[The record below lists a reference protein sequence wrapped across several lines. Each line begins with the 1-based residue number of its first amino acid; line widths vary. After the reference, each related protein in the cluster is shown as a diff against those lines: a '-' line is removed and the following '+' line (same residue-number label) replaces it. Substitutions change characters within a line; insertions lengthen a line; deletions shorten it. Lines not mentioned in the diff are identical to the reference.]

1 MAKVD
6 TQQAFDPSGA
16 TAKGHVA
23 SAVAAWKWTAT
34 QDRILSDVE
43 INEVF
48 EIPNIYNFEDILI
61 DVESFV
67 NEYDGRIDG
76 EAPPPP
82 PPPPPTPEGE
92 FGTQISE
99 EQGDNMG
106 ASTGGISQWSSSG
119 HGVGA
124 LLSDVDWANITANA
138 TIGYDAVTQQLM
150 IIWDASSAGSGNA
163 FVYSFRTAN
172 WYRMTDATAQSVNMT
187 NFANGRNNIVYV
199 GGGSASTNTSKL
211 ADRTGATTVDVISAD
226 IFMEN
231 VESVKNL
238 TRVSVTYK
246 GGAGTSVAL
255 GVATNSTG
263 SFTTIGTLD
272 STSTSYATE
281 TFSLTSDS
289 NFKTKKSFQ
298 IRLNGAAASTFE
310 IQDVSL
316 VYRNL
321 GIRV

>member
-1 MAKVD
+1 MRAIFEMVAEIISADNSSANWLYYQTEMGGLEIRNSWNTLHGTPIYADDDDSTVLQEGDDD
-6 TQQAFDPSGA
+6 TDLILQQG
-16 TAKGHVA
+16 V
-23 SAVAAWKWTAT
+23 V
-34 QDRILSDVE
+34 
-43 INEVF
+43 
-48 EIPNIYNFEDILI
+48 
-61 DVESFV
+61 
-67 NEYDGRIDG
+67 
-76 EAPPPP
+76 
-82 PPPPPTPEGE
+82 TPEGE

-106 ASTGGISQWSSSG
+106 ANTGGVSQWSPSSY
-119 HGVGA
+119 GVGA

-172 WYRMTDATAQSVNMT
+172 WYKMTDATAQSVNMT

-199 GGGSASTNTSKL
+199 GGGSGSSNTSKL
-211 ADRTGATTVDVISAD
+211 ADRTSATTVDVISSD
-226 IFMEN
+226 MFMEN
-231 VESVKNL
+231 VESSKNL

-246 GGAGTSVAL
+246 GGSGTSVAL
-255 GVATNSTG
+255 GVATDSSE

-272 STSTSYATE
+272 STSTSYSTE

-321 GIRV
+321 GVRV